1 MSADARAARL
11 GRSLRTVPTAALVGD
26 VDPAALR
33 VAGWYVAGRLAA
45 SPFSGPSGDAAGYL
59 DADELLADGRVDLA
73 VVDGTVPALV
83 ELLPELR
90 AAGLLVL
97 LPTADP
103 LEVGALRAARAVDG
117 PEAAVGL
124 LRRWEP
130 WVRTVAAAVPLAGG
144 PPLQV
149 TVRGWPRGP
158 QAAAELVDVVT
169 SWCGEVVAVVAAPG
183 PLPAEALPDGVAV
196 AWSLLTAT
204 GATVLVAHG
213 DGPPAVRL
221 SFPAARLEGG
231 PAGVRWA
238 GGDAVPLSPEPAW
251 CPPVPRG
258 LAVGQVASAVA
269 LAGAR
274 GGADLPHDMRP
285 AGLGDLLVAA
295 RVLEALRESAR
306 RELPV
311 PTA

>member
-1 MSADARAARL
+1 
-11 GRSLRTVPTAALVGD
+11 VPTAALVGD

-33 VAGWYVAGRLAA
+33 ATGWYLAGRLAA
-45 SPFSGPSGDAAGYL
+45 SPFCGPSGDTAGYL
-59 DADELLADGRVDLA
+59 DVDELLADGRVDLA
-73 VVDGTVPALV
+73 VVDGAAPSLV

-103 LEVGALRAARAVDG
+103 LEVEPLRAARAVDG

-130 WVRTVAAAVPLAGG
+130 WVRAVASAVPVAGG
-144 PPLQV
+144 PALQV

-169 SWCGEVVAVVAAPG
+169 AWCGEVVAVVAAPG
-183 PLPAEALPDGVAV
+183 PLPCDALPDGTPV

-213 DGPPAVRL
+213 DGRPCGSPSRRPGSRPL
-221 SFPAARLEGG
+221 HAAC
-231 PAGVRWA
+231 AGQGATPCRCRPTRPGAPRCRADWSW
-238 GGDAVPLSPEPAW
+238 GRSP
-251 CPPVPRG
+251 R
-258 LAVGQVASAVA
+258 
-269 LAGAR
+269 
-274 GGADLPHDMRP
+274 
-285 AGLGDLLVAA
+285 
-295 RVLEALRESAR
+295 
-306 RELPV
+306 
-311 PTA
+311 